1 MNQDAR
7 SRFPDR
13 KIVGMRV
20 HATNYDQAVETIL
33 EWAAKKESRSV
44 CAASV
49 NNVMIA
55 KDDPTFLATMNEFDL
70 ITSDGMPLVWGLKA
84 LRLPDATRVYGPTL
98 TLKLCAR
105 AAALGVSVGFYG
117 GTPDVMERL
126 VSSLRREF
134 PTIRIGF
141 RHCPPF
147 RPTSRAEDEA
157 VVKELQRSDTHLLFV
172 GLGCPKQERWIAR
185 NVSSAG
191 AVMLA
196 VGAAFDFIAGEKKQA
211 PQFLQRMGLEW
222 LFRLSVE
229 PRRLWRR
236 YLYQNPRFIIL
247 FGKQLYKEF
256 RRRGGNHR

>member
-1 MNQDAR
+1 M
-7 SRFPDR
+7 
-13 KIVGMRV
+13 
-20 HATNYDQAVETIL
+20 HATSYDEAIAEIL
-33 EWAAKKESRSV
+33 EWAGNKESKEV

-55 KDDPTFLATMNEFDL
+55 YDDPTFLTTMNDFDMV
-70 ITSDGMPLVWGLKA
+70 TSDGMPLVWGLKA
-84 LRLPDATRVYGPTL
+84 LGIPGATRVYGPTL

-117 GTPDVMERL
+117 GTPDVMDRL
-126 VSSLRREF
+126 LSSLRREF

-141 RHCPPF
+141 HHCPPF

-157 VVKELQRSDTHLLFV
+157 VVKELQLSDTHLLFV
-172 GLGCPKQERWIAR
+172 GLGCPKQERWIAS
-185 NVSSAG
+185 NFSSSG

-211 PQFLQRMGLEW
+211 PQILQRMGLEW
-222 LFRLSVE
+222 FFRLSVE

-236 YLYQNPRFIIL
+236 YLYQNPRFVML
-247 FGKQLYKEF
+247 FGKQLFKEF
-256 RRRGGNHR
+256 KRRRVPTGDGDE